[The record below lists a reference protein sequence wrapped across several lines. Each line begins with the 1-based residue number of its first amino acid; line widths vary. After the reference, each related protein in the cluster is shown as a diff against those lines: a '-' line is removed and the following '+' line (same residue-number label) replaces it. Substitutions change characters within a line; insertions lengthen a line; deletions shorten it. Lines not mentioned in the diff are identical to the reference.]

1 MVAPFAVYPKGTVG
15 VRILPIS
22 RVLKKR
28 GFEVFVVV
36 PPYDNPSESGKT
48 YEVDGIEIIN
58 VRFFEIPFFKYFLT
72 LLSMVFVIFCL
83 KPNVVYVF
91 KPKGYSGLVAICLAL
106 LKRLVFWSS
115 LGLVIDM
122 DDWEG
127 WGGFCDFYFEKSLY
141 PRYMLDFF
149 DFQEKWIP
157 KHVDA
162 VTVASRL
169 LMNRVLNWGISR
181 ERVFYVPNGA
191 PSKSFNVDAHDVFS
205 LKLKL
210 GLENRKVVL
219 LYTRFFEYN
228 LQRVVEVFGKVRRA
242 LDNAKLL
249 VVGKGEFG
257 EEEQLKELLKKAGL
271 QGHVVFAGWVRVE
284 DVPKYLAVGDV
295 AVYPFDDT
303 LLNRAK
309 CPGKLVELMLA
320 GKAIVAERV
329 GQIAEYIVH
338 GKSGL
343 LVRCGDIDGFAS
355 AVINILKGKN
365 LQIELGVNV
374 KKRAQEVFS
383 WEKLAKN
390 VERAILCSVRT

>member
-1 MVAPFAVYPKGTVG
+1 
-15 VRILPIS
+15 
-22 RVLKKR
+22 
-28 GFEVFVVV
+28 
-36 PPYDNPSESGKT
+36 
-48 YEVDGIEIIN
+48 
-58 VRFFEIPFFKYFLT
+58 
-72 LLSMVFVIFCL
+72 VIFCL

-115 LGLVIDM
+115 LGLVLDM

-141 PRYMLDFF
+141 PKYMLDFF
-149 DFQEKWIP
+149 DFQERWIP

-169 LMNRVLNWGISR
+169 LMNRVLNWDISR

-191 PSKSFNVDAHDVFS
+191 PSKSFNVDAYDVFS

-228 LQRVVEVFGKVRRA
+228 LQRVVEVFGKVRRE

-271 QGHVVFAGWVRVE
+271 QRHVVFAGWVRVE

-320 GKAIVAERV
+320 GKAIVAEKV

-365 LQIELGVNV
+365 LQIELGVNA

-390 VERAILCSVRT
+390 VERAILCSFRT